1 MNLRVVTKMLILLT
15 AVLMA
20 TGLWAQTSNTGS
32 LAGKVLDPNGE
43 PIPGATVIVSS
54 NFLQGTRGSQTGLE
68 GDFVIPFLPPANDY
82 KLTVEAPGFGKV
94 VQSNIQVSLGST
106 TNTTVTLMAAGEEM
120 VVVGRPPVVTLKETK
135 VSTNLTQE
143 ELESI
148 PVARSYQ
155 STLYLAPNVVSSGTG
170 GNPSV
175 AGGTAGE
182 NIFLVNGINTT
193 DPATG
198 TFGTNINYN
207 FVRETEV
214 STGSMD
220 AEYTGSTGGLFNMLT
235 KSGSNEF
242 HGEVFFYYTD
252 DSFNAQR
259 HSHDFEVAQSNSF
272 KDYDYGFDLGGPILK
287 DRLWFFVGYNPNF
300 SSYRTAYTDTSTWG
314 TQSYTKNVEYDDVW
328 RSWMWSAKVTY
339 SLSDKHNFEFSISS
353 DPSRIYYNEG
363 SLFAVSDLARMTK
376 RFQSGYNAGVQ
387 WYATWTNN
395 LYSEVGWGKSHSRL
409 DIIPWE
415 SWQYGVHSTS
425 NYYLG
430 LELNPTPGFYSFN
443 DRDLSQIYAKVQYI
457 VKKHEFKF
465 GAVKENS
472 LSSTNQGPT
481 GGVYTYLVGPKTSD
495 PTTKDRTAY
504 SYWFRYY
511 PENPYTLE
519 KGGYFAAFAQDK
531 WTIREG
537 LLLNL
542 GIRYEQ
548 NSMKPLNGQYFDL
561 DSWSPRLSVSWDP
574 WKNGRSKFY
583 LSWGRYVEKI
593 PTGFL
598 NEMEPDHGYIY
609 EYFKGYN
616 PWMTI
621 YSGGIAATVL
631 PGTGNQYAEELAG
644 GFDIE
649 ITPDFALSVV
659 AQYRDLKQVIED
671 IGYVDSQGNINYVI
685 GNPDGTYPDIPG
697 FPLSNW
703 TGMVYGTPSPWP
715 KPIRIYKSLT
725 IKANKRMSNHWF
737 FNGSYVLSSLKGN
750 FEGGG
755 RGYSSAW
762 GNSHASQYYDL
773 PDGQLIKNTY
783 GFLPTDRRHVFK
795 GQGSYKFN
803 QWGPGAFTLGASL
816 TFQTGRPLNKL
827 GIYDMNFVIQ
837 NGYDGAPYF
846 IVPRGTAGRLPATW
860 SLDLHAEYAFKV
872 WKTDWSIIAD
882 IFNVTNN
889 QTATSKFEYVN
900 YYGTTTWNGLPI
912 WGQTNGR
919 QSPRYAKVG
928 FKMTF

>member
-1 MNLRVVTKMLILLT
+1 MKVRVVAKMLTLLV
-15 AVLMA
+15 ALLMV
-20 TGLWAQTSNTGS
+20 TGLWAQSSSTGS
-32 LAGKVLDPNGE
+32 ISGKVVDPNGE
-43 PIPGATVIVSS
+43 AIPGATVIVSS
-54 NFLQGTRGSQTGLE
+54 SYLQGTRGTQTGLE
-68 GDFVIPFLPPANDY
+68 GEFVIPFLPPANDY

-94 VQSNIQVSLGST
+94 VQSNIVVSINST
-106 TNTTVTLMAAGEEM
+106 TTTAVTLITAGEEM
-120 VVVGRPPVVTLKETK
+120 VVTGRPPVVTLKETK

-143 ELESI
+143 ELETI

-198 TFGTNINYN
+198 TFGSNLNYN

-214 STGSMD
+214 STGSLD
-220 AEYTGSTGGLFNMLT
+220 AEYSASTGGLFNMLT

-252 DSFNAQR
+252 DSFSAR
-259 HSHDFEVAQSNSF
+259 PHSTDFTVYHSQPF

-287 DRLWFFVGYNPNF
+287 DKLWFFAGYNPQF
-300 SSYRTAYTDTSTWG
+300 SSSHYSQDVSSAWG
-314 TQSYTKNVEYDDVW
+314 PQEYSKHIEFDDVW
-328 RSWMWSAKVTY
+328 RSWMWSTKLTY
-339 SLSDKHNFEFSISS
+339 RISDKHNVEFSIFS

-363 SLFAVSDLARMTK
+363 DIFATNNIARMTK

-387 WYATWTNN
+387 WYSTWTNN
-395 LYSEVGWGKSHSRL
+395 LFTEAGWAKSHSRL

-415 SWQYGVHSTS
+415 SWEYGIPQTY

-430 LELNPTPGFYSFN
+430 LALNPTSGFYSFN
-443 DRDLSQIYAKVQYI
+443 DRDLSQVYAKLQYI
-457 VKKHEFKF
+457 MKKHEFKF
-465 GAVKENS
+465 GVTKENS

-481 GGVYTYLVGPKTSD
+481 GGHYTYLVGPKTSD

-504 SYWFRYY
+504 NYWFRLSY
-511 PENPYTLE
+511 ENPYTLE
-519 KGGYFAAFAQDK
+519 KSGYFALFAQDK
-531 WTIREG
+531 WTLTEG

-542 GIRYEQ
+542 GIRFER
-548 NSMKPLNGQYFDL
+548 NSMKPLGGQYFDL
-561 DSWSPRLSVSWDP
+561 DSWSPRVSISWDP

-583 LSWGRYVEKI
+583 ASWGRYVERI

-598 NEMEPDHGYIY
+598 NEMEPGHGYYY
-609 EYFKGYN
+609 EYFKGTN

-621 YSGGIAATVL
+621 YSGNLPATII
-631 PGTGNQYAEELAG
+631 PGTDNQYTDEVTA
-644 GFDIE
+644 GFDVE
-649 ITPDFALSVV
+649 VTPDFGLSVV
-659 AQYRDLKQVIED
+659 AQYRDLKKVIED
-671 IGYVDSQGNINYVI
+671 MGYVDSQGNINYLI
-685 GNPDGTYPDIPG
+685 GNPDGTYPSQLG
-697 FPLSNW
+697 SLSSW
-703 TGMVYGTPSPWP
+703 DGMVYGVPSPWP
-715 KPIRIYKSLT
+715 KPIRRYKSLT

-773 PDGQLIKNTY
+773 PDALLIRNTY
-783 GFLPTDRRHVFK
+783 GFLPTDRRHVLK
-795 GQGSYKFN
+795 AQGSYKFN
-803 QWGPGAFTLGASL
+803 QWGPGAFTIGGSL

-827 GIYDMNFVIQ
+827 GIYDMNFVLQ
-837 NGYDGAPYF
+837 NGYDGADYF
-846 IVPRGTAGRLPATW
+846 MVPRGSAGRLPSTW
-860 SLDLHAEYAFKV
+860 SLDLHAEYAFKI
-872 WKTDWSIIAD
+872 WKTDWALIAD

-889 QTATSKFEYVN
+889 QTATGKYETVN
-900 YYGTTTWNGLPI
+900 YYGSTTWNGLPR
-912 WGQTNGR
+912 WGQTTGR
-919 QSPRYAKVG
+919 QSPRSAKVG